1 PGSPLRLTICGNINE
16 SCRDAAVRVG
26 EAVSKAN
33 DVSLS
38 LLTGTSPSELRSF
51 GLLRQGI
58 SYNSVPHDEVTAHLR
73 TSDVVILPHGFS
85 GHEAP
90 EEYATIFPTRT
101 LDYLV
106 CGRPILAHLPPNC
119 FLAKFLKQH
128 ECALVVDEPNEAALL
143 RAIEQLRADGAL
155 RAKLVR

>member
-1 PGSPLRLTICGNINE
+1 FLLIGYLTALITGKAFIPYFHNCYLENRSGLARRFARWLQHRVFSEAKHVFVMSDGMAELYQQRYPSLKCSALVHTLKLDIPQFTAPPEPGSPLRLTICGNINE

-58 SYNSVPHDEVTAHLR
+58 SYNSVPHDEVTA
-73 TSDVVILPHGFS
+73 
-85 GHEAP
+85 
-90 EEYATIFPTRT
+90 
-101 LDYLV
+101 
-106 CGRPILAHLPPNC
+106 
-119 FLAKFLKQH
+119 
-128 ECALVVDEPNEAALL
+128 
-143 RAIEQLRADGAL
+143 
-155 RAKLVR
+155 